1 MDSIKKRKMWDC
13 IKSVPYLET
22 LDENVTEQYIILKVK
37 GTCLENVEPV
47 LIILHVSY
55 MIQKRNV
62 LVKIIFLLNIR
73 HY

>member
-13 IKSVPYLET
+13 IKSVPYLDT

-47 LIILHVSY
+47 LIILFS
-55 MIQKRNV
+55 
-62 LVKIIFLLNIR
+62 LLLILFMFGFILRLKN
-73 HY
+73 

>member
-13 IKSVPYLET
+13 IKSVPYLDT

-47 LIILHVSY
+47 LIILFSLLL
-55 MIQKRNV
+55 V
-62 LVKIIFLLNIR
+62 LFMFGFVLRLKN
-73 HY
+73 

>member
-47 LIILHVSY
+47 LIILFS
-55 MIQKRNV
+55 
-62 LVKIIFLLNIR
+62 LLLILFMFGFILRLKN
-73 HY
+73 

>member
-13 IKSVPYLET
+13 IKSVPYLDT

-47 LIILHVSY
+47 LILLFSILLILF
-55 MIQKRNV
+55 MFGFV
-62 LVKIIFLLNIR
+62 LRLIKN
-73 HY
+73 

>member
-13 IKSVPYLET
+13 IKSVPYLDT

-47 LIILHVSY
+47 LIILFSLLL
-55 MIQKRNV
+55 V
-62 LVKIIFLLNIR
+62 LFMFGFILRLKN
-73 HY
+73 

>member
-13 IKSVPYLET
+13 IKSVPYLDT

-47 LIILHVSY
+47 LIILFSILLILF
-55 MIQKRNV
+55 MFGFV
-62 LVKIIFLLNIR
+62 LRLIKN
-73 HY
+73 

>member
-13 IKSVPYLET
+13 IKSVPYLDT

-47 LIILHVSY
+47 LIILFSLLLILF
-55 MIQKRNV
+55 MFGFV
-62 LVKIIFLLNIR
+62 LRLKN
-73 HY
+73 